1 VQLASHAPVHVASQ
15 SICADADPVQ
25 LPLHETSSV
34 PPSHVGGLADA
45 EQLPLTSQLA
55 SQFAVAVT
63 DAWQTGG
70 TTVSE
75 TLPAACTLAV
85 TLVAALPHQKFR
97 RSTPVFPFAPASFG
111 SAPRSVEMF
120 MHALVTSASAVPAT
134 ADMSPVAFAK
144 ASSCPLIEAS
154 PPKSTPDM
162 SVPG

>member
-15 SICADADPVQ
+15 SIDAVADPEQ

-34 PPSHVGGLADA
+34 PPSHVGGLAEA

-75 TLPAACTLAV
+75 TLPAA
-85 TLVAALPHQKFR
+85 
-97 RSTPVFPFAPASFG
+97 
-111 SAPRSVEMF
+111 
-120 MHALVTSASAVPAT
+120 
-134 ADMSPVAFAK
+134 
-144 ASSCPLIEAS
+144 
-154 PPKSTPDM
+154 
-162 SVPG
+162 